1 MSERAQRGARTE
13 RLAHTSRVEA
23 FSDGVMAIAI
33 TLLVLEVKLP
43 GGDRSVLRQLLH
55 AWPSYF
61 AYLVS
66 FLTIG
71 IIWLNHHSFFLKVD
85 RIDQRLQWWNLMLLM
100 FVSFLPFPT
109 LVMAEHVESGRWDGN
124 VAAAFYGL
132 SATFMTVPW
141 VFMWSRLV
149 HRPELLGPGYDAAF
163 ARRERGRALVGVV
176 VYGMCVLVALAVARL
191 ALLLYVAVAV
201 FYAVTNQGSRTEA
214 VEES

>member
-1 MSERAQRGARTE
+1 
-13 RLAHTSRVEA
+13 
-23 FSDGVMAIAI
+23 
-33 TLLVLEVKLP
+33 
-43 GGDRSVLRQLLH
+43 
-55 AWPSYF
+55 
-61 AYLVS
+61 
-66 FLTIG
+66 
-71 IIWLNHHSFFLKVD
+71 
-85 RIDQRLQWWNLMLLM
+85 MLLM

-132 SATFMTVPW
+132 SAMFMTVPW

-149 HRPELLGPGYDAAF
+149 HRPELFGPGYDAAF
-163 ARRERGRALVGVV
+163 ARRERGRAWVGVV